1 LINASSE
8 RGGCNNE
15 LRCHADNLE
24 RGQAGAGTETLE
36 IRTSTIITLGF
47 HPAVCSYMLLQPYTC
62 CQAARCP
69 RAASRA
75 IQAAAA
81 TDGFTHN
88 PIIQE
93 PTNQNNYNN
102 T

>member
-24 RGQAGAGTETLE
+24 RVQAGAGTETFE

-47 HPAVCSYMLLQPYTC
+47 HPAVEQ
-62 CQAARCP
+62 Q
-69 RAASRA
+69 
-75 IQAAAA
+75 IW
-81 TDGFTHN
+81 GWHV
-88 PIIQE
+88 
-93 PTNQNNYNN
+93 
-102 T
+102 